1 MGTAVASR
9 DMRIVVYGAGAVGGV
24 IGARLAEH
32 GHEVALIAR
41 GDHLNAIKRQGLQVE
56 SPEGSVTL
64 RLQAFAHPAEVEP
77 QADDIVVLATKS
89 QDTSA
94 ALRALA
100 ASAPPLLPVVCAQNG
115 VANERTA
122 LRRFRFVYGVHVML
136 PATFLAPGI
145 VQANSAP
152 MAGLLD
158 VGRYPA
164 GADDTAHLLADAFKA
179 ATFDSIV
186 VEDIMRWK
194 YRKLLMNLGNA
205 VEAVFEPSPE
215 RDEVERLAVREGK
228 ACLRTAGIDFASS
241 DEDRARRGDLLHIL
255 PVEGRDRAG
264 GSSWQSLARATGSIE
279 ADYLNGEIVL
289 LGRLH
294 GVATPV
300 NALLQRLANEMALSR
315 RPPASVAAG
324 QVLSRLTAR
333 SHSSAS

>member
-1 MGTAVASR
+1 
-9 DMRIVVYGAGAVGGV
+9 MRIVVCGAGAVGGV

-41 GDHLNAIKRQGLQVE
+41 GDHLSAIRKQGLQVE

-64 RLQAFAHPAEVEP
+64 RLPAFAHPAEVEF

-94 ALRALA
+94 TLRALSE
-100 ASAPPLLPVVCAQNG
+100 SAPSSLPVVCAQNG
-115 VANERTA
+115 VANERSA
-122 LRRFRFVYGVHVML
+122 LRRFSSVYGVHVML
-136 PATFLAPGI
+136 PATFLAPGV

-152 MAGLLD
+152 KAGLLD

-164 GADDTAHLLADAFKA
+164 GADETAHLVADAFNA
-179 ATFDSIV
+179 ATFDSRV

-205 VEAVFEPSPE
+205 VEAVFESSPQ
-215 RDEVERLAVREGK
+215 RDEVERLAVEEGK
-228 ACLRTAGIDFASS
+228 ACLRAAGIDFASR

-294 GVATPV
+294 GLATPV
-300 NALLQRLANEMALSR
+300 NEQLQHIANEMALSR
-315 RPPASVAAG
+315 RPPGSIAAEE
-324 QVLSRLTAR
+324 LLRRLPAR
-333 SHSSAS
+333 SHPSAS